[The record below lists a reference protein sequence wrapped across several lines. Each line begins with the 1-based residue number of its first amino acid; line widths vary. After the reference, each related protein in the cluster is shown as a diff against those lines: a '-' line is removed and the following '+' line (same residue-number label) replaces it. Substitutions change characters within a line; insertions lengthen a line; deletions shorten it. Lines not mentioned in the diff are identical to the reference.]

1 MTEYSAQFKS
11 ALEVTDIY
19 FLQRLREDT
28 QKDESP
34 GERREIG
41 SREKQR
47 AKIESRSDD
56 PRQMAEYQI
65 ALELEMWKQQQEELF
80 TAQVS

>member
-19 FLQRLREDT
+19 FLQGLREDT
-28 QKDESP
+28 QDESP